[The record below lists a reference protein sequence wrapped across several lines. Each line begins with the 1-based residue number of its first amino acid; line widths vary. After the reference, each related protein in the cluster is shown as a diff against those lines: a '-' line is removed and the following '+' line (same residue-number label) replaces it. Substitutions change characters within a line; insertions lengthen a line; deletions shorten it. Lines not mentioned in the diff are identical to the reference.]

1 VVKVMDTPSMK
12 EQLAKQYMS
21 VVLSKSPADFA
32 EFLRQE
38 TNKWRQVVVEN
49 NITVD

>member
-1 VVKVMDTPSMK
+1 MESTAMK

-21 VVLSKSPADFA
+21 VVVSKTPAEFA

-38 TNKWRQVVVEN
+38 VKKWRQVVVEN
-49 NITVD
+49 NITVE